1 MDAEVQKT
9 LNELQKRAS
18 ELLQQGQNPRQH
30 DLSRKAPARELTLAA
45 AFDIYLG
52 DEGPGEDWSK
62 LHRQRNALVR
72 DRVIGILGPNTE
84 IRTLSL
90 RGLRRVF
97 LLRRRQIQAESRV
110 AAARRA
116 KADAAALK
124 KREEVGRLDQKKGYH
139 RREADQRMPKRKV
152 QHVALRQS
160 GAAHVQDGLRQ
171 ATIEIRCV
179 LAMLRWLADEYEVP
193 NAPTFSRPR
202 FLARANKKGPA
213 PRQERFTDEEVAKI
227 ERRLPDADPRLRLL
241 LTIQNAQRVGQLL
254 RAWRSGLEV
263 ERDAQGEVASVSV
276 LVPGQRNKPA
286 GPYYL
291 TPEGMRALIEVL
303 ERGYLRELDAR
314 FRKDGTDFPL
324 FPGLERGQRFVGGKG
339 VGTSRRLAPDGIVPV
354 GTYGTLDKDT
364 ANSMFLD
371 LEHEA
376 RVTHR
381 YLRGFHGFRR
391 RAVDILVEAGATPQ
405 EIQAAGSWTSL
416 RTPLEVYRR
425 KLNDADRRRSAALL
439 AGRTL
444 RPAETTAS
452 SATGTPARAIGPA
465 SLEEPKPTAILTS
478 DRAPESGPAEELDLV
493 LNIPCGPADELGTQI
508 GTPLTQALKAK
519 HLPDSFVEEVL
530 EVTQWAMRGSNPRP
544 RACEARALTS

>member
-1 MDAEVQKT
+1 
-9 LNELQKRAS
+9 
-18 ELLQQGQNPRQH
+18 
-30 DLSRKAPARELTLAA
+30 
-45 AFDIYLG
+45 
-52 DEGPGEDWSK
+52 
-62 LHRQRNALVR
+62 
-72 DRVIGILGPNTE
+72 
-84 IRTLSL
+84 
-90 RGLRRVF
+90 
-97 LLRRRQIQAESRV
+97 
-110 AAARRA
+110 
-116 KADAAALK
+116 
-124 KREEVGRLDQKKGYH
+124 
-139 RREADQRMPKRKV
+139 MPKRKV
-152 QHVALRQS
+152 QHLALRQS

-179 LAMLRWLADEYEVP
+179 LAMLRWLSDEYEVL
-193 NAPTFSRPR
+193 NVPTFSRPR

-213 PRQERFTDEEVAKI
+213 PRQERFTDEEVTKI

-254 RAWRSGLEV
+254 RASRSGLEV
-263 ERDAQGEVASVSV
+263 ERDAQGEVVSVSV

-291 TPEGMRALIEVL
+291 TPEGMRALIEAL

-364 ANSMFLD
+364 ANGLFLD

-376 RVTHR
+376 GVTHR
-381 YLRGFHGFRR
+381 FLRGFHGFRR
-391 RAVDILVEAGATPQ
+391 RVVDILVEAGATPQ

-425 KLNDADRRRSAALL
+425 KLNDADRRRSAPLL
-439 AGRTL
+439 SSRTISPTRGPSSSGTATPEPVAEAVADVAPVPAGL
-444 RPAETTAS
+444 
-452 SATGTPARAIGPA
+452 A
-465 SLEEPKPTAILTS
+465 SLEQPKPVAILSSVGT
-478 DRAPESGPAEELDLV
+478 PEMGPDEDLDLD
-493 LNIPCGPADELGTQI
+493 LEIPCGGADELGSQI
-508 GTPLTQALKAK
+508 GTPPTQALKAK

-530 EVTQWAMRGSNPRP
+530 EVTRWAMRGSNPRP